1 MLSPQEVQ
9 EKTLE
14 VSYPIVFLFYF
25 PYQKKLNRKEL
36 QQDMEVKP
44 EMELQNCYLL
54 CMIFLSPQEVMKQ
67 IPLKLT
73 SMKT

>member
-54 CMIFLSPQEVMKQ
+54 CMIFLSLLEMMKQ

>member
-1 MLSPQEVQ
+1 MLLPQEVQ

-14 VSYPIVFLFYF
+14 VSYPIAFLFYF
-25 PYQKKLNRKEL
+25 LYQKKLNRKEL

-54 CMIFLSPQEVMKQ
+54 CMIFLSPLETMKQ
-67 IPLKLT
+67 IPIKLT

>member
-1 MLSPQEVQ
+1 MLLPQEVQ

-14 VSYPIVFLFYF
+14 VSFPIVFLFYF
-25 PYQKKLNRKEL
+25 LYQKKLNRKEL
-36 QQDMEVKP
+36 QQDMEVKL

-54 CMIFLSPQEVMKQ
+54 CMIFLSPLEMMKQ

>member
-1 MLSPQEVQ
+1 MLLPQEPQ

-14 VSYPIVFLFYF
+14 VSFLIVFLFYF
-25 PYQKKLNRKEL
+25 LYQKKLNRKEL
-36 QQDMEVKP
+36 QQDMEMKL

>member
-1 MLSPQEVQ
+1 MLLPQEAQ

-14 VSYPIVFLFYF
+14 VSFPIVFLFYF
-25 PYQKKLNRKEL
+25 LYQKKLNRKEL
-36 QQDMEVKP
+36 QQGMEVKL

-67 IPLKLT
+67 IPLRLT
-73 SMKT
+73 SLKT